1 LVTWAGWV
9 IPFGTPLV
17 LVSSSAEECEGAVR
31 QLIRIGYDDLRGY
44 LLGGLEAWEADSRQV
59 WRVPVMQVEE
69 LAERLEQGNAPLI
82 LDVRSDAEWRAG
94 HLPDAIHI
102 EAGRL
107 PFDDLMLSQEDVKVV
122 HCSHAYRSTVGISV
136 LERRGYR
143 NLVML
148 DVGYSKWLKSGFRIV
163 RENDLK

>member
-1 LVTWAGWV
+1 V

-17 LVSSSAEECEGAVR
+17 LVASDAEERESAVR

-44 LLGGLEAWEADSRQV
+44 LVGGLEAWEADGH
-59 WRVPVMQVEE
+59 PVTHLPVLPPQE
-69 LAERLEQGNAPLI
+69 LAEQLEQGKAPVI

-94 HLPDAIHI
+94 HLPNAIHI

-107 PFDDLMLSQEDVKVV
+107 PFDDLPLPQEDLKVI
-122 HCSHAYRSTVGISV
+122 HCSTSYRSTVGVSV

-143 NLVML
+143 NLAL
-148 DVGYSKWLKSGFRIV
+148 LKGGFSKWQASGFGIV
-163 RENDLK
+163 SED